1 MPDLSTEER
10 AVLEHLR
17 TWYRT
22 HRGALRAEEVAAAT
36 GLPTAAV
43 CAAAGVLEVAAG
55 VRTYHR
61 PPDAPHRRDSTP
73 EPVEVL
79 FLDAPAPPGR
89 VIDLTRGLVVTEEP
103 SGR

>member
-1 MPDLSTEER
+1 MPDLSSEER

-22 HRGALRAEEVAAAT
+22 HRGALPAADVAAAT

-61 PPDAPHRRDSTP
+61 RPEAPRPRQS
-73 EPVEVL
+73 
-79 FLDAPAPPGR
+79 
-89 VIDLTRGLVVTEEP
+89 
-103 SGR
+103 